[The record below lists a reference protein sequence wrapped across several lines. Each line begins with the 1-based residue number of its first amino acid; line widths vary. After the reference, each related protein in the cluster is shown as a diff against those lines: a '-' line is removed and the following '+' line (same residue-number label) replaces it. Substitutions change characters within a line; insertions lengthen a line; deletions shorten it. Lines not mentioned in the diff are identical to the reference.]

1 MQDNLYELD
10 YCYNNNIFPPPE
22 LEEKLSNIT
31 NDGFDWYHTN
41 HEGKIHTN
49 FDDLYYEIW
58 GRIFI
63 TIPPERKIWFILKY
77 GSIVLCK

>member
-1 MQDNLYELD
+1 MQDNLYEI
-10 YCYNNNIFPPPE
+10 CRFKTAFPPQD
-22 LEEKLSNIT
+22 LEEKLVDIT
-31 NDGFDWYHTN
+31 NDGFEWYH
-41 HEGKIHTN
+41 
-49 FDDLYYEIW
+49 EIW